1 MTEWTVELGTAGSG
15 TFTEYRA
22 EPILFVKR
30 LNGVGFFT
38 AFIQDLVDPVN
49 PSGSNLSRPSR
60 RDLIRFTWD
69 QGGANEQTHFE
80 GYITDLSRKEG
91 VDMARVR
98 GFDLLG
104 LLWQSTVGSIRE
116 YTNATPHAIIQQSSG
131 TSGLILNSQ
140 GNNPPIGSTT
150 LQYGTASDVPHKITS
165 TNSGV
170 SMDFRAASDKS
181 LVNIQRLAL
190 QAKVA
195 DADYPSWV
203 AAGDTHGLEF
213 FARLEDGAGNPG
225 GTEPRFYLVER
236 KERASSY
243 TIETLHIPD
252 DLGPARRGNKGTSAA
267 EAIRVVGSGSGQNR
281 VETGSI
287 VGSGGLE
294 GILADKSLIAQSN
307 ADNMANRLSTLL
319 DPSAERVQGWAF
331 NHGHDS
337 RLGDRVKV
345 TEDGESDTTIRLF
358 DVGYHLE
365 QRGFLLGLGRPRS
378 LREDPW
384 MSLSGLTAGH
394 GQAQQPS
401 SFEVGPQTS
410 LGSTGRT
417 TLTASSTTSGE
428 ATTSLTS
435 TTPSNVEEY
444 VIRVILNDVT
454 TGNGTGDT
462 DWIFE
467 VRLGDDANPFDGTG
481 NQIIVVREW
490 VSSFDPRNTGIT
502 STTGGSEELELV
514 YTKPGNLFT
523 GLSAV
528 DGAGIAVSNVA
539 AGDQDIEVDLIVDA
553 IDQHQHNP

>member
-1 MTEWTVELGTAGSG
+1 MGTGWTVEIGAAGGSM
-15 TFTEYRA
+15 TEYDA
-22 EPILFVKR
+22 ETLSYHNR
-30 LNGVGFFT
+30 LNAVGFFSLLLPHLQDPNNRSG
-38 AFIQDLVDPVN
+38 ANLSEPSERDLV
-49 PSGSNLSRPSR
+49 
-60 RDLIRFTWD
+60 RFIWD
-69 QGGANEQTHFE
+69 QGGSNEQVHFE
-80 GYITDLSRKEG
+80 GYITDIRRQTPANHYLI
-91 VDMARVR
+91 R
-98 GFDLLG
+98 GLDILG
-104 LLWQSTVGSIRE
+104 LLWQSTTGAIRE
-116 YTNATPHAIIQQSSG
+116 YDNASPWDIFQQTTGTN
-131 TSGLILNSQ
+131 GLILNAQ
-140 GNNPPIGSTT
+140 GNNVPIGTT
-150 LQYGTASDVPHKITS
+150 SLQAGSASDVPHQLSS
-165 TNSGV
+165 TNAGV
-170 SMDFRAASDKS
+170 SMDFRADSSRS
-181 LVNIQRLAL
+181 LLNLQRLLL
-190 QAKVA
+190 QGKVA

-203 AAGDTHGLEF
+203 AASDTFGLEVV
-213 FARLEDGAGNPG
+213 ARLEDTNGDGDVN
-225 GTEPRFYLVER
+225 EPRIYLVER
-236 KERASSY
+236 RERSSSY
-243 TIETLHIPD
+243 TIESYDQGTD
-252 DLGPARRGNKGTSAA
+252 MVGVRGTEGATAA
-267 EAIRVVGSGSGQNR
+267 NAINVVGSGSGRNR
-281 VETGSI
+281 VETSSI

-294 GILADKSLIAQSN
+294 GIVADKTLRAQTN

-319 DPSAERVQGWAF
+319 DSSQETVTGWLF
-331 NHGHDS
+331 GHDHDT
-337 RLGDRVKV
+337 RVGDRVTI
-345 TEDGESDTTIRLF
+345 TESGEADTTIRLF
-358 DVGYHLE
+358 AKDYQLKPG
-365 QRGFLLGLGRPRS
+365 GFNLTLGRPRP
-378 LREDPW
+378 LAEDPFYQLGA
-384 MSLSGLTAGH
+384 SVSGQ

-481 NQIIVVREW
+481 NQVIVVREW